1 MNRGKYA
8 APRRRRRR
16 STLKPLLVAMAV
28 VLLIGCIAGGTLAWL
43 TSTPS
48 AVTNTFTTSDITI
61 TLTETSTSATAE
73 EHNYKMIP
81 GWTIE
86 KDPEVTVK
94 AGSEKCYV
102 FVKVT
107 ESDNF
112 STFMEYDIAE
122 GWTQLKDNQGTEVKG
137 VYYRVVDTNADD
149 LTFSVIGYRETIGD
163 ATTFHK
169 DKVLVKSTVT
179 KEMMNALNQ
188 ATYPTLKFQ
197 AAAIQFYK
205 TNNTD
210 FGAYDAF
217 DAIDWDAAAATDPAP
232 DPTTP

>member
-28 VLLIGCIAGGTLAWL
+28 VLLIGCVAGGTLAWL

-48 AVTNTFTTSDITI
+48 AVTNTFTSSDITI
-61 TLTETSTSATAE
+61 TLDESTGNT
-73 EHNYKMIP
+73 YKMIP
-81 GWTIE
+81 GWTIT
-86 KDPEVTVK
+86 KDPKVTVQ

-102 FVKVT
+102 FIKVV

-112 STFMEYDIAE
+112 DDFMSYSVITGEN
-122 GWTQLKDNQGTEVKG
+122 GWTELTGVENVSG
-137 VYYRVVDTNADD
+137 VYYRVVDSSTTN
-149 LTFSVIGYRETIGD
+149 T
-163 ATTFHK
+163 
-169 DKVLVKSTVT
+169 VLPILVDNKIQVSDGVT
-179 KEMMNALNQ
+179 KEAMKNLTP

-205 TNNTD
+205 TNNTE
-210 FGAYDAF
+210 FGAF
-217 DAIDWDAAAATDPAP
+217 DAFNTIDWDAAAST
-232 DPTTP
+232 DPTT

>member
-61 TLTETSTSATAE
+61 TLTETPTRPNTE

-81 GWTIE
+81 GWTIT
-86 KDPEVTVK
+86 KDPKVTVK
-94 AGSEKCYV
+94 AGSEKCFV

-107 ESDNF
+107 ESTNF
-112 STFMEYDIAE
+112 GNFMSYEIADA
-122 GWTQLKDNQGTEVKG
+122 WTQLIGKDGINVPG
-137 VYYRVVDTNADD
+137 VYFRIVDEDAEMGVPY
-149 LTFSVIGYRETIGD
+149 SVL
-163 ATTFHK
+163 K
-169 DKVLVKSTVT
+169 NDKVSVRNDVT
-179 KEMMNALNQ
+179 KEMMNALTES
-188 ATYPTLKFQ
+188 TYPTLTFK
-197 AAAIQFYK
+197 AAAIQYEK
-205 TNNTD
+205 TNGT
-210 FGAYDAF
+210 AF
-217 DAIDWDAAAATDPAP
+217 DAINAYNAIDWTDAAATDPA
-232 DPTTP
+232 T

>member
-28 VLLIGCIAGGTLAWL
+28 VLLIGCVAGGTLAWL

-61 TLTETSTSATAE
+61 TLTETPTRPNTE

-81 GWTIE
+81 GWTIT
-86 KDPEVTVK
+86 KDPKVTVK

-102 FVKVT
+102 LVKVV

-112 STFMEYDIAE
+112 DDFMTYSIITGENA
-122 GWTQLKDNQGTEVKG
+122 WTELTGVTDTDKVKVYYRIVDASAANSDMEFPILKDN
-137 VYYRVVDTNADD
+137 
-149 LTFSVIGYRETIGD
+149 
-163 ATTFHK
+163 
-169 DKVLVKSTVT
+169 KVQVSENVT
-179 KEMMNALNQ
+179 KEAMNALTES
-188 ATYPTLKFQ
+188 TYPTLTFQ
-197 AAAIQFYK
+197 AAAIQYEM
-205 TNNTD
+205 TNGKAFHAID
-210 FGAYDAF
+210 AYH
-217 DAIDWDAAAATDPAP
+217 AIDWNAAATTPGTAP
-232 DPTTP
+232 DPAT

>member
-1 MNRGKYA
+1 MNRGRYA

-28 VLLIGCIAGGTLAWL
+28 VLLIGCVAGGTLAWL

-107 ESDNF
+107 ESSNF
-112 STFMEYDIAE
+112 DAFMEYDIAE

-137 VYYRVVDTNADD
+137 VYYLVAETDAQNQ
-149 LTFSVIGYRETIGD
+149 TFNVLKDNQVSV
-163 ATTFHK
+163 
-169 DKVLVKSTVT
+169 LSTVT
-179 KEMMNALNQ
+179 KEAMKNL
-188 ATYPTLKFQ
+188 TPDKYPTLTFQ

-205 TNNTD
+205 TNDTD

-217 DAIDWDAAAATDPAP
+217 NAIDWTAAAGTGS
-232 DPTTP
+232 TT